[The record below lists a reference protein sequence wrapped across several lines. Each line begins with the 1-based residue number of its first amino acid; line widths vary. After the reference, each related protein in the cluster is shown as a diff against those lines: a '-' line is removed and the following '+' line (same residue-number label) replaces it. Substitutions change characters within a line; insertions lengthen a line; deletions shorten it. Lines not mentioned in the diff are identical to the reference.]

1 MLVMSV
7 RLTTKD
13 VKRLQAVA
21 EQEHKERSAVVRELL
36 REGLKYKMLLAYREG
51 AASLSQVSRTLE
63 LSLSET
69 IELLASF
76 GIPSPVSY
84 DDYLQG
90 MATAR
95 NVIR

>member
-1 MLVMSV
+1 MSVMSV
-7 RLTTKD
+7 RLTNED

-36 REGLKYKMLLAYREG
+36 REGLKYKMLLTYREG
-51 AASLSQVSRTLE
+51 AVSLSQVSRTLG

-69 IELLASF
+69 IDLLASF
-76 GIPSPVSY
+76 GIPAPISY

-95 NVIR
+95 KAIR

>member
-1 MLVMSV
+1 MSVMSV
-7 RLTTKD
+7 RLTTED
-13 VKRLQAVA
+13 VRRLRAVA
-21 EQEHKERSAVVRELL
+21 EREHKERSAVVRELL

-51 AASLSQVSRTLE
+51 TASISQVSRILE

-69 IELLASF
+69 IELLANF

-90 MATAR
+90 METAR
-95 NVIR
+95 QVIR